1 MPFKDRRRRLPL
13 YARVHATVRGKKHSR
28 AIRFLVGEMGH
39 PRLTHISRKSR
50 ERRCISISLFAHSLI
65 LFSQSQHCSLFLLFF
80 FLPSLI
86 FLFLS
91 HADRNVNLERAR
103 ASLKFS
109 RRIHSVYHSI
119 NYARTPARYMAAE
132 RMYKYKLAILV
143 KPNALVTHEC
153 SGEVAA
159 VQQYSEQELWCSC
172 IKSRGRLNEKKDRRV
187 EPVTASK
194 IMKAI
199 RPKAEVESRPRCN

>member
-1 MPFKDRRRRLPL
+1 MFN
-13 YARVHATVRGKKHSR
+13 A
-28 AIRFLVGEMGH
+28 
-39 PRLTHISRKSR
+39 
-50 ERRCISISLFAHSLI
+50 ERDRCISISLFAHSLI

-86 FLFLS
+86 FLFLA

-109 RRIHSVYHSI
+109 RRIHSVYRSI

-132 RMYKYKLAILV
+132 RMYKYKLVILV

-172 IKSRGRLNEKKDRRV
+172 IKSRGRLAEKKDRR
-187 EPVTASK
+187 
-194 IMKAI
+194 
-199 RPKAEVESRPRCN
+199 